1 MQPTFWFI
9 ILTNISTR
17 QGYQSSSLMPS
28 RFCCFCRLFPASR
41 YHCPSL
47 FFSLPSGSFLFLQ
60 KPHGRPPFSL
70 PPLTAP
76 FCSLFSIYPQ
86 IVSPLLPKCCESIS
100 SPLFAS
106 PSVLGSASLPSTNPI
121 QASAIPCWAG
131 SVLSTGFLF
140 FTLTSCL
147 PVESKPIV
155 SNSLLSCSC

>member
-1 MQPTFWFI
+1 
-9 ILTNISTR
+9 
-17 QGYQSSSLMPS
+17 MPS
-28 RFCCFCRLFPASR
+28 QFCCFCRLFPASR

-47 FFSLPSGSFLFLQ
+47 SFFLAQWFFSF
-60 KPHGRPPFSL
+60 PHGFPPFSL

-86 IVSPLLPKCCESIS
+86 IVSPLLPKCCESVS
-100 SPLFAS
+100 SSLFAL

-131 SVLSTGFLF
+131 SVLSTGFLL